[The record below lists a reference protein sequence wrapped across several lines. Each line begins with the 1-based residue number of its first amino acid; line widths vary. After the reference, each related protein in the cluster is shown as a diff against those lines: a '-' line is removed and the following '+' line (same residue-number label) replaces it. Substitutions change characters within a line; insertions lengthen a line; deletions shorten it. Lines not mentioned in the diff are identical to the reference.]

1 MDAIGL
7 RPIRA
12 CAREQPVH
20 LFDVGRLRVEQGLET
35 FRMRV
40 KGMRRLYER
49 EEGDLRTY
57 HGHRL
62 VLMRVVPAYEALHR
76 AFSLPSSASTD
87 ALRGPCWR
95 RSADRWRPHSRGGEP

>member
-20 LFDVGRLRVEQGLET
+20 LFDVGRLRAEQGLET
-35 FRMRV
+35 FRMRM

-49 EEGDLRTY
+49 EEGDLRSY
-57 HGHRL
+57 HGYWL
-62 VLMRVVPAYEALHR
+62 VLGPHR
-76 AFSLPSSASTD
+76 CCSSVRSPSSSIVCTFSGQCACPLRAILEAICRQMAAS
-87 ALRGPCWR
+87 
-95 RSADRWRPHSRGGEP
+95 